1 MAGNQE
7 AVCGGARGLFLG
19 NGGNYRAVAKGQPAH
34 FGGLT
39 LVPGMPGLLVHLPKR
54 FLNPVP
60 ALPVKKRRCLGAFHF
75 LLMSD
80 TLDYFAFYGLP
91 ESFRPDEAMLKRL
104 YYAKSRETH
113 PDFHATTSP
122 ENQAE
127 MLRQATL
134 NTDAYRTLSNADQ
147 RMAYLLR
154 RHGLLEEGKQEQ
166 LPPDFLM
173 DMMDLNEQLME
184 LEIEPETA
192 AQAKVAAEAAAISE
206 TLDAGIEPV
215 LAGYE
220 QLPADHRP
228 SALQQIRTYY
238 LKKRYLLRIQ
248 QQVAT
253 FAARS

>member
-1 MAGNQE
+1 
-7 AVCGGARGLFLG
+7 
-19 NGGNYRAVAKGQPAH
+19 
-34 FGGLT
+34 
-39 LVPGMPGLLVHLPKR
+39 
-54 FLNPVP
+54 
-60 ALPVKKRRCLGAFHF
+60 
-75 LLMSD
+75 MSP
-80 TLDYFAFYGLP
+80 DYFAFYGLP
-91 ESFRPDEAMLKRL
+91 ESFRPDEAALKRL

-134 NTDAYRTLSNADQ
+134 NTDAYRTLADADQ

-154 RHGLLEEGKQEQ
+154 QNGLLEEGKQEQ

-173 DMMDLNEQLME
+173 DMMDLHEELME
-184 LEIEPETA
+184 LEMNADPAGI
-192 AQAKVAAEAAAISE
+192 AKVAAEVTTLAD

-228 SALQQIRTYY
+228 AALQQIRTYY

-248 QQVAT
+248 QQLAT
-253 FAARS
+253 FAACS

>member
-1 MAGNQE
+1 
-7 AVCGGARGLFLG
+7 
-19 NGGNYRAVAKGQPAH
+19 
-34 FGGLT
+34 
-39 LVPGMPGLLVHLPKR
+39 
-54 FLNPVP
+54 
-60 ALPVKKRRCLGAFHF
+60 
-75 LLMSD
+75 MSP
-80 TLDYFAFYGLP
+80 DYFAFYGLP
-91 ESFRPDEAMLKRL
+91 ESFQPDEAALKRL

-134 NTDAYRTLSNADQ
+134 NTDAYRTLSHPDQ

-154 RHGLLEEGKQEQ
+154 QHGLFEEGKQEQ

-184 LEIEPETA
+184 LEMEPDATA
-192 AQAKVAAEAAAISE
+192 QSALAAEVTALSE
-206 TLDAGIEPV
+206 TLDIGIEPV

-228 SALQQIRTYY
+228 AALHQIRTYY

>member
-1 MAGNQE
+1 MI
-7 AVCGGARGLFLG
+7 
-19 NGGNYRAVAKGQPAH
+19 
-34 FGGLT
+34 
-39 LVPGMPGLLVHLPKR
+39 
-54 FLNPVP
+54 
-60 ALPVKKRRCLGAFHF
+60 
-75 LLMSD
+75 
-80 TLDYFAFYGLP
+80 DYFVFYGLP
-91 ESFRPDEAMLKRL
+91 ETFLPDEAALKRL

-113 PDFHATTSP
+113 PDFHATSTP

-127 MLRQATL
+127 MLHQATL
-134 NTDAYRTLSNADQ
+134 NTDAYRTLANPDQ

-154 RHGLLEEGKQEQ
+154 RHGLFDEGKQEQ

-173 DMMDLNEQLME
+173 DMMDLNEQLMD
-184 LEIEPETA
+184 LEIAPEPA
-192 AQAKVAAEAAAISE
+192 AQARIVAEVDTLAD
-206 TLDAGIEPV
+206 TLDAGIQPV

-228 SALQQIRTYY
+228 AALQQIRTYY

>member
-1 MAGNQE
+1 
-7 AVCGGARGLFLG
+7 
-19 NGGNYRAVAKGQPAH
+19 
-34 FGGLT
+34 
-39 LVPGMPGLLVHLPKR
+39 
-54 FLNPVP
+54 
-60 ALPVKKRRCLGAFHF
+60 
-75 LLMSD
+75 MSP
-80 TLDYFAFYGLP
+80 DYFAFYGLP
-91 ESFRPDEAMLKRL
+91 ETFLPDEAVLKRL

-113 PDFHATTSP
+113 PDFHATSSP
-122 ENQAE
+122 DNQAE

-134 NTDAYRTLSNADQ
+134 NTDAYRTLAHGDQ

-154 RHGLLEEGKQEQ
+154 QHGLLEEGKQEQ

-173 DMMDLNEQLME
+173 DVMDLNEQLME
-184 LEIEPETA
+184 LEMEPDPA
-192 AQAKVAAEAAAISE
+192 ATKKVATEVTALAD

-220 QLPADHRP
+220 QLPADHCP
-228 SALQQIRTYY
+228 AALQQIRTYY

>member
-1 MAGNQE
+1 
-7 AVCGGARGLFLG
+7 
-19 NGGNYRAVAKGQPAH
+19 
-34 FGGLT
+34 
-39 LVPGMPGLLVHLPKR
+39 
-54 FLNPVP
+54 
-60 ALPVKKRRCLGAFHF
+60 
-75 LLMSD
+75 MSP
-80 TLDYFAFYGLP
+80 DYFAFYDLP
-91 ESFRPDEAMLKRL
+91 HSFRPDEAALKRL

-134 NTDAYRTLSNADQ
+134 NTDAYRTLSDPDK

-154 RHGLLEEGKQEQ
+154 QNGLLEEGKQEQ

-173 DMMDLNEQLME
+173 DMMDLNEELME
-184 LEIEPETA
+184 LEMDADPAGI
-192 AQAKVAAEAAAISE
+192 AKVATEVTALAD

-220 QLPADHRP
+220 QLPTDHRP
-228 SALQQIRTYY
+228 AALQQIRTYY

>member
-1 MAGNQE
+1 
-7 AVCGGARGLFLG
+7 
-19 NGGNYRAVAKGQPAH
+19 
-34 FGGLT
+34 
-39 LVPGMPGLLVHLPKR
+39 
-54 FLNPVP
+54 
-60 ALPVKKRRCLGAFHF
+60 
-75 LLMSD
+75 MSP
-80 TLDYFAFYGLP
+80 DYFAFYGLP
-91 ESFRPDEAMLKRL
+91 ESFRPDEATLKRL

-113 PDFHATTSP
+113 PDFHATSSP

-127 MLRQATL
+127 MLRQATF
-134 NTDAYRTLSNADQ
+134 NTDAYRTIAHPDQ

-173 DMMDLNEQLME
+173 DMMELNEQLME
-184 LEIEPETA
+184 LEMEADPAGI
-192 AQAKVAAEAAAISE
+192 AQVAAEVTALSD

-220 QLPADHRP
+220 QLPTNHCPA
-228 SALQQIRTYY
+228 ALQQIRTYY

-253 FAARS
+253 FADRS